1 MSRRSLLRTLGAGA
15 VSAGLASCGVP
26 AAHVPPGE
34 RAAADL
40 SATDKRLTWANWPLY
55 IDTDDA
61 DETRRPTLE
70 AFEERTGISVEY
82 VEEINDNDEFFGKV
96 SPALMNRQRTGRDLI
111 VISDWMCARF
121 VRLGWVQE
129 MDRARQPNVTRYLD
143 PQLRSPA
150 FDPGRKFT
158 VPWQSGITGIAYNR
172 RGLGR
177 EIRSVSEL
185 WAGDL
190 KGRVTLL
197 SGLDEAFALLMQG
210 NGVDIT
216 RWTADDFHTI
226 CDQVEEQVR
235 KGQIRRFTGNDYIKD
250 LSSGDVLAC
259 QAYSGDV
266 IQLQADDP
274 DIRFVVPEEGAE
286 LWSESLMIPNQARH
300 KANAERLIDYYYEPE
315 VAAELAAWVNYVC
328 PVPAAQDVLGRVRKV
343 PSSAR
348 RAGPAA
354 SGACSRRAGRKP
366 SYWLYVGF
374 RPVRRECVPG
384 VAGQAGLCGHGL
396 ASAKDEETAALA
408 EDPLIFPDAAMRG
421 RLAIARDITG
431 GERTEFA
438 KRWNAVAGL

>member
-1 MSRRSLLRTLGAGA
+1 MALPATNSPLPRRTLLRTLGAGA
-15 VSAGLASCGVP
+15 LLGGLAGCGVP
-26 AAHVPPGE
+26 AAYVPPAE

-40 SATDKRLTWANWPLY
+40 SGTDKRLTWANWPLY
-55 IDTDDA
+55 IDTDDE
-61 DETRRPTLE
+61 DQTRRPTLE
-70 AFEERTGISVEY
+70 AFQKRTGISVEY
-82 VEEINDNDEFFGKV
+82 VEEINDNDEFFGKI
-96 SPALMNRQRTGRDLI
+96 SPALMNHQRTGRDLV

-129 MDRARQPNVTRYLD
+129 MDRARQPNVTKYLD
-143 PQLRSPA
+143 PLLRSPA
-150 FDPGRKFT
+150 FDPGRKYT

-172 RGLGR
+172 RRLGR
-177 EIRSVSEL
+177 DIHSVSEL
-185 WAGDL
+185 WASDL

-216 RWTADDFHTI
+216 RWTADDFHTV
-226 CDQVEEQVR
+226 CDQVEQQVR

-286 LWSESLMIPNQARH
+286 LWSESLMVPNLARH

-315 VAAELAAWVNYVC
+315 VAADLAAWVNYVC
-328 PVPAAQDVLGRVRKV
+328 PVPAAQDV
-343 PSSAR
+343 
-348 RAGPAA
+348 
-354 SGACSRRAGRKP
+354 
-366 SYWLYVGF
+366 
-374 RPVRRECVPG
+374 
-384 VAGQAGLCGHGL
+384 L

-408 EDPLIFPDAAMRG
+408 EDPLIFPDTAMRR
-421 RLAIARDITG
+421 RLAIARDITSQ
-431 GERTEFA
+431 ERVEFA
-438 KRWNAVAGL
+438 KRWNAIAGL

>member
-1 MSRRSLLRTLGAGA
+1 MALPAMNAPLSRRTLLRTAGAGA
-15 VSAGLASCGVP
+15 LLGGLAGCGVP
-26 AAHVPPGE
+26 AAYVPPAD

-55 IDTDDA
+55 IDTDDEG
-61 DETRRPTLE
+61 ETRRPTLE
-70 AFEERTGISVEY
+70 AFEKRTGISVDY
-82 VEEINDNDEFFGKV
+82 VEEINDNDEFFGKI
-96 SPALMNRQRTGRDLI
+96 SPALMNHQRTGRDLV

-129 MDRARQPNVTRYLD
+129 MDRAGQPNVTEYLD
-143 PQLRSPA
+143 PLLRSPA

-172 RGLGR
+172 RRLGR
-177 EIRSVSEL
+177 EIRGVSEL
-185 WAGDL
+185 WASDL

-216 RWTADDFHTI
+216 RWTADDFHTV
-226 CDQVEEQVR
+226 CDQVEEQVG

-286 LWSESLMIPNQARH
+286 LWSESLMIPDLARH
-300 KANAERLIDYYYEPE
+300 KTNAERLIDYYYEPE

-328 PVPAAQDVLGRVRKV
+328 PVPAAQDVL
-343 PSSAR
+343 
-348 RAGPAA
+348 AA
-354 SGACSRRAGRKP
+354 
-366 SYWLYVGF
+366 
-374 RPVRRECVPG
+374 
-384 VAGQAGLCGHGL
+384 
-396 ASAKDEETAALA
+396 AKDEETAALA
-408 EDPLIFPDAAMRG
+408 EDPLIFPDRAMREH
-421 RLAIARDITG
+421 LAIARDITSE
-431 GERTEFA
+431 ERVEFG
-438 KRWNAVAGL
+438 KRWNAIAGL